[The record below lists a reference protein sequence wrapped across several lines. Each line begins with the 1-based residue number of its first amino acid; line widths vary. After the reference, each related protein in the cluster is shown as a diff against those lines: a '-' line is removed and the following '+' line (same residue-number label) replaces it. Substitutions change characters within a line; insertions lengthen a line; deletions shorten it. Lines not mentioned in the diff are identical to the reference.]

1 LLRHHEFAEAGDIE
15 IKRFLQKKAE
25 LLQKVK
31 RSCALLRVAC
41 DARDIT
47 REQASLKRSELA
59 RAAAFGGG
67 GGTRGRESWVHQLKD
82 NMQVLCW
89 VFCVRCLIY
98 GECFVI
104 MMF

>member
-41 DARDIT
+41 DA
-47 REQASLKRSELA
+47 
-59 RAAAFGGG
+59 
-67 GGTRGRESWVHQLKD
+67 
-82 NMQVLCW
+82 
-89 VFCVRCLIY
+89 
-98 GECFVI
+98 
-104 MMF
+104 